1 MKILIIDDERT
12 SLLILRRQLEKWGH
26 EVVAASSGREGLDLL
41 RHDGDISMLV
51 TDWIMAGVDGLEVC
65 REARRMHRKRFLP
78 IMMLT
83 ALNDTQDLVQAL
95 NAGADAFLS
104 KPINAAELQ
113 AELRVMERVLDLENR
128 LAAQIRALEE
138 ARAEIQQM
146 AETDDLTRLPNR
158 RSTLKRMRDEI
169 KRAQRYRQ
177 PLSIVL
183 LDLDHF
189 KSVNDTHGHPAG
201 DTVLKQTAQI
211 LQEAI
216 RETDF
221 FGRYGGEE
229 FLGILAQ
236 TDLLGAG
243 VIAERL
249 RRAIEGASF
258 AKGEGESLHM
268 TASLGAATW
277 RHGQDTEERL
287 IGRADDALYRA
298 KEAGRNQVRLER
310 E

>member
-12 SLLILRRQLEKWGH
+12 SLLVLRRQLEKWGH
-26 EVVAASSGREGLDLL
+26 AVMTASGGREGLDLL
-41 RHDGDISMLV
+41 RQDAEISMLV
-51 TDWIMAGVDGLEVC
+51 TDWIMAEVDGLEVC
-65 REARRMHRKRFLP
+65 REARRMHRERFLP

-104 KPINAAELQ
+104 KPINVAELQ

-128 LAAQIRALEE
+128 LAAKIRALEE

-158 RSTLKRMRDEI
+158 RSTLKRMREEI
-169 KRAQRYRQ
+169 KRAERYRL
-177 PLSIVL
+177 PLSVVL

-189 KSVNDTHGHPAG
+189 KEVNDTHGHPAG
-201 DTVLKQTAQI
+201 DAVLKQTAHI

-243 VIAERL
+243 VIGERL
-249 RRAIEGASF
+249 RRSIEGADF
-258 AKGEGESLHM
+258 DADEGVRLRR

-277 RHGQDTEERL
+277 RHGADTEEKL

-298 KEAGRNQVRLER
+298 KEEGRNQIRLER